1 MSNSS
6 GGFINYIYIIIYI
19 YIPGPSCRGAL
30 SGSLSVVFGS
40 PLDTP
45 WRVQVY
51 IIYIYTYLYMY
62 IFETDVG
69 LQRGGPATGVCSMGQ
84 LSQTLKQ
91 SVIDAYMNL
100 LWHPPM

>member
-1 MSNSS
+1 
-6 GGFINYIYIIIYI
+6 
-19 YIPGPSCRGAL
+19 
-30 SGSLSVVFGS
+30 
-40 PLDTP
+40 
-45 WRVQVY
+45 
-51 IIYIYTYLYMY
+51 MY